1 MSDKPVF
8 LYAATYASLD
18 DAEADYGALLDL
30 HDADLV
36 GTYDVA
42 VISKDVEGK
51 VHVSKH
57 EKPTQHGAWTGLGV
71 GALLGILFPPSIL
84 AMGALGAASGGL
96 IGHLA
101 RGMSRGDM
109 KEIGDLL
116 DAGRAALIVVG
127 ESKVGEQLDKDLA
140 RAQKSIEK
148 QIDAD
153 SAELEDQLDEAAK
166 QLEKQP
172 VTS

>member
-18 DAEADYGALLDL
+18 DAEADYATLLDL

-42 VISKDVEGK
+42 VISKDAEGK

-84 AMGALGAASGGL
+84 AMGALGAATGGV

-116 DAGRAALIVVG
+116 DDGRAALIVVG

-140 RAQKSIEK
+140 HAQKSIEK

-166 QLEKQP
+166 QLETQT